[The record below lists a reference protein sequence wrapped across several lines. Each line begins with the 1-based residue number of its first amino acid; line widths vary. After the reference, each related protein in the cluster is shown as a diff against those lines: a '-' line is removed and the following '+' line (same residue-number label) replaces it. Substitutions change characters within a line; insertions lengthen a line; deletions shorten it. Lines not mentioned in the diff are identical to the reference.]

1 MPLRIPPGRAGRIWL
16 VGRLQVARRGAELL
30 EQKRQALLHEQARVR
45 VEAKEARRAWLD
57 AVAEADLWSARAAL
71 LDGATRLDVLARHVQ
86 HEASLEL
93 SWSNLMGAQLPS
105 TSRITV
111 PEPPPL
117 SSLGASSATVLAARA
132 CRQAVNA
139 AARYAVAERADAE
152 LGAEFARATRRLR
165 ALQKRWIPRHEAALA
180 RLDLALDESQREQA
194 ARVRW
199 LTRRTPVVDRSG
211 DLEL

>member
-45 VEAKEARRAWLD
+45 IEAKEARRAWLD
-57 AVAEADLWSARAAL
+57 AVAQADLWSARAAL
-71 LDGATRLDVLARHVQ
+71 LDGATRLDVLARHVE

-117 SSLGASSATVLAARA
+117 SSLRPL
-132 CRQAVNA
+132 
-139 AARYAVAERADAE
+139 
-152 LGAEFARATRRLR
+152 
-165 ALQKRWIPRHEAALA
+165 
-180 RLDLALDESQREQA
+180 ES
-194 ARVRW
+194 
-199 LTRRTPVVDRSG
+199 G
-211 DLEL
+211 